1 MLSLYAKRINM
12 EISHI
17 SQQYIQ
23 AVKDIK
29 SAILKSRY
37 AAAKQANK
45 ELLKLYYSVGGYVS
59 AHSRDGYWGSNAIE
73 TIAKGLQQELP
84 GLRGF
89 STTNIKNM
97 RIFYEQWSPKL
108 NRQLTTDDLISRS
121 LLDIYAISR
130 TARSCQARPPLP
142 TSARSCSDHRS

>member
-1 MLSLYAKRINM
+1 M
-12 EISHI
+12 EIAHI
-17 SQQYIQ
+17 SQEYIQ

-97 RIFYEQWSPKL
+97 RIFYEQWAP
-108 NRQLTTDDLISRS
+108 I
-121 LLDIYAISR
+121 
-130 TARSCQARPPLP
+130 
-142 TSARSCSDHRS
+142 

>member
-1 MLSLYAKRINM
+1 
-12 EISHI
+12 
-17 SQQYIQ
+17 
-23 AVKDIK
+23 
-29 SAILKSRY
+29 
-37 AAAKQANK
+37 
-45 ELLKLYYSVGGYVS
+45 
-59 AHSRDGYWGSNAIE
+59 
-73 TIAKGLQQELP
+73 LP